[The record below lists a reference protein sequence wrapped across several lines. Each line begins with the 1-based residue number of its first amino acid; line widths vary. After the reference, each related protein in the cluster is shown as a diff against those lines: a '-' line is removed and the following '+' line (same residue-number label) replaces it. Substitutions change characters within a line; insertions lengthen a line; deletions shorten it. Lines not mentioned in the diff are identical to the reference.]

1 MSLREPTDGALS
13 LETAEAE
20 DALRAGGGTDI
31 GKSPTQLFWA
41 RLKQDKMA
49 FVGLGFIALLVA
61 LALLAPL
68 VAKWVGHGP
77 NDLFQREMTNEFG
90 LPKGPTLEQKFY
102 FGADR
107 VGRDLFVRVLY
118 GARTSLLIAL
128 LATGISTAIGVVLGL
143 MAGYFGGRIDT
154 FISRIIDI
162 VLSMPLLLF
171 AIGIAASCSTS
182 KEGCLTLPSWTG
194 IDGGLIKPGLTV
206 VVFVIALFSWPYI
219 ARIVRGNTLS
229 IREKEFIEAS
239 HALGASN
246 RRIMFTEVFPN
257 LWAPIIVYTTLIIPN
272 NIIFEASL
280 AFLGVGVPQTTPSWG
295 RQLQE
300 ASQIFEIAPWMMIFP
315 GVFLLFTTL
324 AFNVL
329 GDGLRDALDPRST
342 R

>member
-1 MSLREPTDGALS
+1 MSQVAGVGPLGPGGHTTELS
-13 LETAEAE
+13 GP
-20 DALRAGGGTDI
+20 GGEDI
-31 GKSPTQLFWA
+31 GKSPSRLFWD
-41 RLKQDKMA
+41 RLKKDRLA
-49 FVGLGFIALLVA
+49 FVGLAFIVVLIV
-61 LALLAPL
+61 LALVAPL

-90 LPKGPTLEQKFY
+90 LPKGPDVDQKFY
-102 FGADR
+102 FGADT

-128 LATGISTAIGVVLGL
+128 IATGIATGIGVVLGL
-143 MAGYFGGRIDT
+143 VAGYFGGRVDT
-154 FISRIIDI
+154 VVSRTIDI

-171 AIGIAASCSTS
+171 AIGIAASCSTN
-182 KEGCLTLPSWTG
+182 KQGCA
-194 IDGGLIKPGLTV
+194 GGLIKPGLGTV
-206 VVFVIALFSWPYI
+206 IFVIALFSWPYI

-239 HALGASN
+239 RSLGASN

-280 AFLGVGVPQTTPSWG
+280 AFLGVGVPQSTPSWG
-295 RQLQE
+295 RQLQD
-300 ASQIFEIAPWMMIFP
+300 ASRIFEIAPWMMIFP
-315 GVFLLFTTL
+315 GLFLLFTTL
-324 AFNVL
+324 AFNLL
-329 GDGLRDALDPRST
+329 GDGLRDALDPRSS